1 MRIEDDVRRYVRCV
15 LESTHTGKVRSSKR
29 RAKDLVNTAR
39 DEFIGLLP
47 PDVMVDPV
55 TDEEGVVVT
64 FDPPSALGDGK
75 FGAAQ
80 TALMDEVTSV
90 LEQLG
95 FTMTQSAPYMCHRD
109 GVDAIALP
117 TTLNSDARYVRHRD
131 YRQTPACEVQFTV
144 EGVS

>member
-1 MRIEDDVRRYVRCV
+1 MIRQYVRCV
-15 LESTHTGKVRSSKR
+15 LEGTRAGKVRSSKR
-29 RAKDLVNTAR
+29 RTKDLINTAR

-55 TDEEGVVVT
+55 TDDEGVVVT
-64 FDPPSALGDGK
+64 FDPPNALGDSK

-80 TALMDEVTSV
+80 TALLDEVTSV

-95 FTMTQSAPYMCHRD
+95 FTMTQSVPYMCQRD

-117 TTLNSDARYVRHRD
+117 TTLSSDARYVRHRD

-144 EGVS
+144 EGAS